1 MRVIE
6 IGDMGFFCHSL
17 KEKSIVGIVQVIAKA
32 HADSTTDDPR
42 WECVDIK
49 AVSAVGTPVTL
60 QEIKSHPELEDM
72 VLVNNSRLSVQPV
85 TQAQWETVYATAQA
99 KL

>member
-17 KEKSIVGIVQVIAKA
+17 KEKSIVGIVQVIAKE
-32 HADSTTDDPR
+32 HTDSTTDDPR

-49 AVSAVGTPVTL
+49 SVSAVGTPVTL

-85 TQAQWETVYATAQA
+85 TATEWQEVCRMAGTEV
-99 KL
+99 

>member
-1 MRVIE
+1 
-6 IGDMGFFCHSL
+6 
-17 KEKSIVGIVQVIAKA
+17 
-32 HADSTTDDPR
+32 
-42 WECVDIK
+42 
-49 AVSAVGTPVTL
+49 VGTPVTL